1 MIWLTWRQFRA
12 SAAMAAAAL
21 AAVLAVSGPGL
32 ADDYSSPTSSP
43 AGKKVRPRRDDI
55 ASRLPQ
61 PVSGHQSAPEKRTM
75 IHTQDRLET
84 PQSPATHSS
93 SLQRAAL
100 ALAAPTA
107 RRSATARSFQLG
119 STEGRARVCGQ
130 RQGSA

>member
-75 IHTQDRLET
+75 IHAGDRLENPIT
-84 PQSPATHSS
+84 GEA
-93 SLQRAAL
+93 LVVAA
-100 ALAAPTA
+100 A
-107 RRSATARSFQLG
+107 RRTRPRGTDGKALG
-119 STEGRARVCGQ
+119 YREIVPAWQ
-130 RQGSA
+130 Q